1 LSLGYL
7 LYHGRQ
13 DGEVAEL
20 MNVLDA
26 RGTIEAC
33 VVQEKLAAEV
43 ANLL

>member
-1 LSLGYL
+1 
-7 LYHGRQ
+7 
-13 DGEVAEL
+13 

-43 ANLL
+43 TNLL